1 MQTTDKKC
9 KESVGGHRDAIV
21 HVLILCL
28 TGDRVPGSIVT
39 FSAFIHHSSFFAS
52 SPSREHHT
60 FGTPTVSIQLLF
72 TVDQPNK
79 DKKLQTHTAVDT
91 AKLTTLAND
100 IADKTQLK
108 DFRHSKFGQGVSVGM
123 ILGSDCEDA
132 ELRERGKEV
141 LWNAV
146 CEEHAARYYGLK
158 VHKVHLLLTGCI
170 KGQVSETTCVRDT
183 NQFEHVICSPTGS
196 ASTQTTPQVPK
207 QPTPLS
213 LPQFRIRASSKAF
226 ARN

>member
-1 MQTTDKKC
+1 VQNTEKKC

-39 FSAFIHHSSFFAS
+39 FSAFIDHSSFFAS

-72 TVDQPNK
+72 TVGHRNK
-79 DKKLQTHTAVDT
+79 DKKLHTHTARDT
-91 AKLTTLAND
+91 AKLTALAND
-100 IADKTQLK
+100 IADKTELK
-108 DFRHSKFGQGVSVGM
+108 DFRHSKFGEGVSVGM
-123 ILGSDCEDA
+123 ILGSDCEDVK
-132 ELRERGKEV
+132 LRERGKEV
-141 LWNAV
+141 LWDAV
-146 CEEHAARYYGLK
+146 YDDHAAWYDGLE

-196 ASTQTTPQVPK
+196 TSTQTTPQVPK

-213 LPQFRIRASSKAF
+213 LLQFRIRASSKAF